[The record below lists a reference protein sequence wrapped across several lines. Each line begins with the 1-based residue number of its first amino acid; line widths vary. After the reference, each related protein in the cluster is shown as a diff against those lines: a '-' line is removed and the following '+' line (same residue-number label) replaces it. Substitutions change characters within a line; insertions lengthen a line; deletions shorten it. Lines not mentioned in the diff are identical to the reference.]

1 MVTNG
6 PMAPLWRED
15 VDSERHIV
23 ERHAGAERIA
33 LIAESYARLT
43 GKRLVSADG
52 DAADTLW
59 NLDSVVLAHGTQA
72 DPVFF
77 YANRA
82 ALDLFALTGEQLLD
96 MPSRLSAEMPERG
109 ERESLL
115 AQVRDRG
122 FIEDYRG
129 VRIASTGQRF
139 RIEAA
144 TVWNLV
150 DKGGVRMGQAAT
162 FDRWVAL

>member
-1 MVTNG
+1 M
-6 PMAPLWRED
+6 
-15 VDSERHIV
+15 ERNYDRDADRRVI
-23 ERHAGAERIA
+23 EANAGLPRVA
-33 LIAESYARLT
+33 LIATSHMRVT
-43 GKRLVSADG
+43 GKPLVPDG
-52 DAADTLW
+52 TDFAHALW
-59 NLDSVVLAHGTQA
+59 HLPAVVLAHGTED
-72 DPVFF
+72 DPLFF

-96 MPSRLSAEMPERG
+96 MPSRLSAEMPQRG